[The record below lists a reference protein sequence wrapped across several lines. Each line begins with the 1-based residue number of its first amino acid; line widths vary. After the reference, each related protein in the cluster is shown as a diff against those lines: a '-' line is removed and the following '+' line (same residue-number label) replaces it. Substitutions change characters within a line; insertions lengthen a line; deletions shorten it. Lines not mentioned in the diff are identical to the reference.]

1 MVAGTPFQ
9 YHRENV
15 ITMKHIVYCW
25 ELGEG
30 LGHMV
35 ALAKIVEEMTKQG
48 NKVTCVLKDLTHA
61 PALLGPIGAEW
72 MAAPRIWSGI
82 AIAKPLNHADIL
94 HNVGYSNG
102 DNIHALL
109 VAWRTL
115 FAALRPDKVVCEYAP
130 TAALAA
136 RTLDFDVV
144 SIDSGFSMPPLPAS
158 IIEPL
163 PAIRFGVDSNKL
175 ADCETRTLAS
185 INMAL
190 SAIGMA
196 PLPAFSYMFR
206 GKVWYRNW
214 CEFNHFAPHLPER
227 HLGQVLGES
236 NGERPVWPPGKGK
249 KVFAYLKPQ
258 HPQSAAVLK
267 AAVAAGYR
275 VVGYLP
281 NFKNFLIDELLLTGR
296 LVVSDKPFDLNE
308 LPDDV
313 DIGIWH
319 SPTGAIA
326 RCLDKGMRMIALPMH
341 PEQVLASDAVRRAGV
356 FVHVSDGT
364 ENWPQVFEKVLS
376 WPSPKLASSW
386 RPADSAEFALKLVE
400 A

>member
-1 MVAGTPFQ
+1 
-9 YHRENV
+9 
-15 ITMKHIVYCW
+15 
-25 ELGEG
+25 
-30 LGHMV
+30 MV
-35 ALAKIVEEMTKQG
+35 ALAKIVEEIKKQG

-61 PALLGPIGAEW
+61 PGLLGPIGVMW
-72 MAAPRIWSGI
+72 MAAPRLWSSC
-82 AIAKPLNHADIL
+82 AIGRPVNHADIL
-94 HNVGYSNG
+94 HNVGYSSG
-102 DNIHALL
+102 ENIHALL

-115 FAALRPDKVVCEYAP
+115 FGALCPDKVVCEYAP

-136 RTLDFDVV
+136 RTLDIDIVC
-144 SIDSGFSMPPLPAS
+144 IDSGFSMPPLPES

-163 PAIRFGVDSNKL
+163 PAIRPGVESDKL
-175 ADCETRTLAS
+175 VECEARTLTA
-185 INMAL
+185 INAAL
-190 SAIGMA
+190 SAIGQV

-214 CEFNHFAPHLPER
+214 CEFNHFMPHSPER

-236 NGERPVWPPGKGK
+236 KGERPVWPSGKGK

-258 HPQSAAVLK
+258 HPQSVVVLK
-267 AAVAAGYR
+267 AAVAAGYQ

-281 NFKNFLIDELLLTGR
+281 NFKKVVIDELLLSGGF
-296 LVVSDKPFDLNE
+296 VASNKPFDLNE

-341 PEQVLASDAVRRAGV
+341 PEQFLASDAIRRAGIS
-356 FVHVSDGT
+356 VHVSDGT

-376 WPSPKLASSW
+376 WPSPKLTSSW
-386 RPADSAEFALKLVE
+386 HPADSAEFAVKLVE